1 MPTSY
6 QPPMRKDRPA
16 EGSKSQTVSLS
27 QNTPTVADV
36 LASKISDRRGSDHG
50 GSDQAD
56 VFSIAPDAT
65 LHAAVE
71 LLRDKRIGA
80 LMVAD
85 ETGALVGILS
95 ERDIV
100 RKLADTP
107 GQTLPQSVR
116 SVMTEKVETCAPAD
130 SLVSVLKQMTAGR
143 YRHMPVLDGAQLVG
157 MVTIGDVI
165 NHRLTQ
171 LEHEALQL
179 KQLIVG

>member
-6 QPPMRKDRPA
+6 QSSMRQDHDAP
-16 EGSKSQTVSLS
+16 GSKSQSVSI
-27 QNTPTVADV
+27 QDRTATVADV
-36 LASKISDRRGSDHG
+36 LASKG
-50 GSDQAD
+50 GD
-56 VFSIAPDAT
+56 VFSIKPGET
-65 LHAAVE
+65 LGRAVE
-71 LLRDKRIGA
+71 ELRDRHVGA
-80 LMVAD
+80 LIVTDDA
-85 ETGALVGILS
+85 GALAGILS

-107 GQTLPQSVR
+107 GQTLPQQVGD
-116 SVMTEKVETCAPAD
+116 VMTCDVETCTRSEA
-130 SLVSVLKQMTAGR
+130 LVSVLKRMTQGR
-143 YRHMPVLDGAQLVG
+143 FRHMPVVEDGVLVG